1 LTRPSQFWPP
11 ARRPNQIYESNQY
24 HARIVS
30 AVVDLRA
37 IALAIGRREILAV
50 RVCLYRRG
58 TGVESGR
65 ATELGDHR
73 FDDILTDYSHALR
86 DRILAAQKQFKIEAS
101 ALDPAQLSQTNNV
114 DFRILKDSIDNRIF
128 DLEELK
134 DADWNPLV
142 YNQSLANSLY
152 LLVARDFD
160 SPEKRIPNLMARPHR
175 DGDRTNPGRD

>member
-1 LTRPSQFWPP
+1 MKATTFAVGVSLPLSIFAQSPSPTADEKFQQL
-11 ARRPNQIYESNQY
+11 ASAYIEEELASNP
-24 HARIVS
+24 
-30 AVVDLRA
+30 
-37 IALAIGRREILAV
+37 E
-50 RVCLYRRG
+50 
-58 TGVESGR
+58 R

-73 FDDILTDYSHALR
+73 FDDILTDYSHASR

-101 ALDPAQLSQTNNV
+101 ALDPAQLSQINNV

-128 DLEELK
+128 DLELK

-160 SPEKRIPNLMARPHR
+160 SPEKRIPNLKARMLAIPHVI
-175 DGDRTNPGRD
+175 D